1 MFAVSPKLARST
13 GAAPGICEIITVPL
27 SGEGEPRSVREGDN
41 LGEIF
46 SQAQELG
53 QGFTAIDCLSYWA
66 LILEEN
72 SAHFN
77 SP

>member
-27 SGEGEPRSVREGDN
+27 RGEGEPRAVREVDN

-46 SQAQELG
+46 SQAQILG
-53 QGFTAIDCLSYWA
+53 
-66 LILEEN
+66 
-72 SAHFN
+72 
-77 SP
+77 